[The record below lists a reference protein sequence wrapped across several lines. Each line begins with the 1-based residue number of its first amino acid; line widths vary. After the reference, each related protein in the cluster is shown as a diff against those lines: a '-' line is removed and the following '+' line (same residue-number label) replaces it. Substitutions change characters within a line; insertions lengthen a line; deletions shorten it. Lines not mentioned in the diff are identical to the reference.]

1 MTTER
6 KAIERDDVWLTA
18 SSMKLTVISTT
29 MPDPDFPVLGWTTG
43 PLLSYRLV
51 HARLDGTVNTRPG
64 VAHPDDLVERL
75 S

>member
-1 MTTER
+1 MNDREE
-6 KAIERDDVWLTA
+6 IIRDDVWLTA
-18 SSMKLTVISTT
+18 SSLKARIISTN
-29 MPDPDFPVLGWTTG
+29 MPDEHFPVLAWVTG

-51 HARLDGTVNTRPG
+51 HARLDGTVNSRPG

>member
-1 MTTER
+1 MTDR
-6 KAIERDDVWLTA
+6 KAIERDQVWFTA
-18 SSMKLTVISTT
+18 SHRKLTVISTT
-29 MPDPDFPVLGWTTG
+29 MPDENFPVLGWTTD

-51 HARLDGTVNTRPG
+51 HARLDGTVNSRPG